1 MKALGL
7 IIIGFFCLLSLHGEE
22 YGMAMSTYDDWLSSE
37 ETEPFQMQAF
47 QSNSEWMEQEKGMML
62 FAASASA
69 SDDYTELG
77 GLERAVPIGDGTF
90 ILLLLLLGYWFKC
103 KLSEPGF

>member
-7 IIIGFFCLLSLHGEE
+7 IIVGFFCLLSVHGEE

-47 QSNSEWMEQEKGMML
+47 QSNSEWVGQEEGMML
-62 FAASASA
+62 FYISA

-77 GLERAVPIGDGTF
+77 GLERAVDIKDGTY
-90 ILLLLLLGYWFKC
+90 ILLLLLLGYCFKC
-103 KLSEPGF
+103 YKMSESEF